1 MAGASSPSSSAG
13 PGGGVAGSGTGWAH
27 EIPLG
32 PPPGVAVCDRL
43 MDARDAGDKAERIAQ
58 EAQVQ
63 AVRKAMVP

>member
-1 MAGASSPSSSAG
+1 
-13 PGGGVAGSGTGWAH
+13 
-27 EIPLG
+27 
-32 PPPGVAVCDRL
+32 L